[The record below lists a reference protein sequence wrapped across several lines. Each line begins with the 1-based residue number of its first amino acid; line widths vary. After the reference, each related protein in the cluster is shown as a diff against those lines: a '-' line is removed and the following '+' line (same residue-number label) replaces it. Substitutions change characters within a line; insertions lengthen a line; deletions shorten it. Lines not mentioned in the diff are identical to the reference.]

1 MREWDFDA
9 HGRCQ
14 VLRVEYLSRLCEGVQ
29 IVPHIMVATD
39 GSQGADRAV
48 DVGADF
54 AKTLGGELS
63 ILTVGGNLSG
73 DEMRQIARAER
84 DLGDALDAIS
94 NQILMQSKERA
105 RRIGV
110 STVKVEVAWGDP
122 AEAIIET
129 ARREQVNAIVVG
141 RRGRGQLAGLLLGSV
156 SQKVASL
163 APCIVIVV
171 P

>member
-1 MREWDFDA
+1 VRHVM
-9 HGRCQ
+9 
-14 VLRVEYLSRLCEGVQ
+14 
-29 IVPHIMVATD
+29 IATD

-48 DVGADF
+48 DVAADL
-54 AKTLGGELS
+54 AKTSGGELS

-73 DEMRQIARAER
+73 DEMRQLARAER

-110 STVKVEVAWGDP
+110 PPIKVEVAWGDP

-129 ARREQVNAIVVG
+129 ARREQVDVIVVG